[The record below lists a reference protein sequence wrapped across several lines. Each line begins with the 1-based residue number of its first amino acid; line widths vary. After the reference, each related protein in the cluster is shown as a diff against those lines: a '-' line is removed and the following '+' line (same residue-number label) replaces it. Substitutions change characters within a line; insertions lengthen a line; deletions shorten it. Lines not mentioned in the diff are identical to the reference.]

1 MIKMV
6 TKFMPAHYV
15 NSNTNQLQD
24 LTGILGKEILS
35 DGVVGSNENI
45 NLSRG
50 AKRQHSAGPLSRHQC
65 SNQNKARHLVYILVP
80 NTTIRQHFDSKSVNR
95 YHFSPKIY
103 HQVGVLGNCSLA
115 LLLLFTKL
123 SIVVVFLHFL
133 LPLSPVV
140 KTSLYQKSS

>member
-1 MIKMV
+1 MVIK
-6 TKFMPAHYV
+6 FIPAQYV

-24 LTGILGKEILS
+24 STGILGKEILS

-80 NTTIRQHFDSKSVNR
+80 NTTIRQHFDSKFLTGSTLVPKYTTR
-95 YHFSPKIY
+95 WVFLATAHWHFFC
-103 HQVGVLGNCSLA
+103 CSLSCQ
-115 LLLLFTKL
+115 LW
-123 SIVVVFLHFL
+123 SGFLQFL
-133 LPLSPVV
+133 LPLPPVV